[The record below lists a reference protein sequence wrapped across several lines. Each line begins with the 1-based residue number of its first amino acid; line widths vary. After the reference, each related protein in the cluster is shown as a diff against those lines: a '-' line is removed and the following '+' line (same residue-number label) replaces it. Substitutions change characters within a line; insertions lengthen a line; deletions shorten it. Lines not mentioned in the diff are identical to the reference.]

1 MACEAGC
8 DCERGC
14 AFASRS
20 RMDPAS
26 FHARHHA
33 SRVPLPS
40 LDCQGTPARLT
51 GRREKI
57 GKKNGNRKQGIKHEG
72 RSKGCSSTLILSSQ
86 NASLYHRFLPHTLL
100 SFAERQLLTQES
112 ERTATVSSRRPSLSL
127 TFTLSLSLRSAN
139 SCADSLVFSLFLLA
153 IRLSLP

>member
-1 MACEAGC
+1 MIFRLLRGKGVRSKQESVLACEAGC

-14 AFASRS
+14 AFASLS

-33 SRVPLPS
+33 SRIPLPS

-72 RSKGCSSTLILSSQ
+72 RSDSRRRLLLDSLILSSQ
-86 NASLYHRFLPHTLL
+86 NASPYHRFLPHTLL

-112 ERTATVSSRRPSLSL
+112 ERTATVSSRRPSLSV
-127 TFTLSLSLRSAN
+127 TDFHS
-139 SCADSLVFSLFLLA
+139 
-153 IRLSLP
+153 